1 MQRRWSSLVLLV
13 VVASAAAGCR
23 GDDGP
28 DPAAVKSATA
38 AGELVGSS
46 LGKVIAELRRAK
58 TADPPLTVPQALDR
72 PEAGRGALVPARD
85 AIDQLLAEKGIDLS
99 EMMFRFSEGVAS
111 RLPPVTGVVVEPASR
126 PKFDREYKGDDR
138 RFVTKFYANWAVIRA
153 MLVDAGPPKPFRDL
167 FAGEEGPPSGVL
179 DPAGNIVIPF
189 VEGRRYD
196 DLFSWISDDPV
207 AGTTLVQL
215 RRALG
220 F

>member
-1 MQRRWSSLVLLV
+1 MRRRWSSLVLLV
-13 VVASAAAGCR
+13 VVASAAPGCR

-46 LGKVIAELRRAK
+46 LGKVVAELRRAK
-58 TADPPLTVPQALDR
+58 TADPPLTVPQALNR
-72 PEAGRGALVPARD
+72 PETGRASLVPAKN
-85 AIDQLLAEKGIDLS
+85 AIDQMLARKGIGLS

-111 RLPPVTGVVVEPASR
+111 RLPPVTGVVVEPTNR

-138 RFVTKFYANWAVIRA
+138 RVVTRFYVNWAVMRA
-153 MLVDAGPPKPFRDL
+153 VLLDDGPPKPFRDL
-167 FAGEEGPPSGVL
+167 FIGDEGPPSGVL

-189 VEGRRYD
+189 DEGQRFD
-196 DLFSWISDDPV
+196 ALFRWISDDPL
-207 AGTTLVQL
+207 AGTTLVEL